1 MSFLIVCLS
10 YHSCIRGIVRF
21 GIEYSYGII
30 YYQLIAFLQGLI
42 FFLSV
47 KGSTLGTPT
56 ITETIVAFPSRRGVA
71 FSVYQCVCISLCISV
86 CGVCSSLEG
95 TLEH

>member
-1 MSFLIVCLS
+1 MFFLIVCLS

-71 FSVYQCVCISLCISV
+71 FQCISVCVYQCVCISV
-86 CGVCSSLEG
+86 VYVGR
-95 TLEH
+95 